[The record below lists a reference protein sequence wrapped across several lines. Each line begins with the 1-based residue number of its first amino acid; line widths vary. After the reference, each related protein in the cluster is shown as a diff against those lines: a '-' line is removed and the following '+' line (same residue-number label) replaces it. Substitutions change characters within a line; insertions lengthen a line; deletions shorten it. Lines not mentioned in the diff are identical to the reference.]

1 MNDFIGNDLCNEI
14 IAQYISEV
22 KETKG
27 DEFTEDD
34 INLAELERR
43 TGISRGRLR
52 RFKKNGFV
60 WVQHGR
66 TGQRS
71 VNTVLSGY
79 TSVLDN
85 LLSLGI
91 TNSMVC
97 LERLTELG
105 FTGSLSTIKR
115 YISAHRNLIP
125 VKRQTV
131 ASQGNRGRRYKTTP
145 GETYQMDWGFTNAID
160 PNGKESRIACFAIIC
175 HHCGLIYVEFFPNAK
190 QESLFIGML
199 HAFYLMG
206 IPKYILT
213 DNMKSVVNKRDLDG
227 RPIWN
232 TEYEA
237 FMNIVGFKTKL
248 CKPRHPFTKGKV
260 ERLIRYVKDNFLAGR
275 VFQDISDLNEQVL
288 VWSNKH
294 NSRYHKEVDDV
305 PDLMHTS
312 KCANVVV
319 PLREDAEILLYLFP
333 LRRISFDGFVCYEG
347 RRFGV
352 PYSYVG
358 KNARVCRKRN
368 TLEIYSEDMNEL
380 LVSHTVTWS
389 RLDSYCKDQF
399 SEQLIPEELPTAPV
413 KTLIQRVAVT
423 TDTPKGFEK
432 FDFREEVVL

>member
-27 DEFTEDD
+27 NEFTEDD

-125 VKRQTV
+125 AKRQTV

-145 GETYQMDWGFTNAID
+145 GETYQMDWGFAILYTV
-160 PNGKESRIACFAIIC
+160 I
-175 HHCGLIYVEFFPNAK
+175 
-190 QESLFIGML
+190 
-199 HAFYLMG
+199 
-206 IPKYILT
+206 
-213 DNMKSVVNKRDLDG
+213 
-227 RPIWN
+227 
-232 TEYEA
+232 
-237 FMNIVGFKTKL
+237 
-248 CKPRHPFTKGKV
+248 
-260 ERLIRYVKDNFLAGR
+260 KDSTIKNSHRKFLG
-275 VFQDISDLNEQVL
+275 
-288 VWSNKH
+288 
-294 NSRYHKEVDDV
+294 
-305 PDLMHTS
+305 
-312 KCANVVV
+312 
-319 PLREDAEILLYLFP
+319 
-333 LRRISFDGFVCYEG
+333 
-347 RRFGV
+347 
-352 PYSYVG
+352 
-358 KNARVCRKRN
+358 
-368 TLEIYSEDMNEL
+368 
-380 LVSHTVTWS
+380 
-389 RLDSYCKDQF
+389 
-399 SEQLIPEELPTAPV
+399 
-413 KTLIQRVAVT
+413 
-423 TDTPKGFEK
+423 
-432 FDFREEVVL
+432 